1 MMHRDDLLAL
11 AHSVATASPT
21 EAAYLTHANLHALAD
36 EVVRRHQQDTEGL
49 PEGATYSVGEAL
61 EHRVVALTM
70 GRTVTL
76 GVLVAC
82 PPGTSIIRSAQ
93 LAWDAFY
100 TALEQAIDPGDSHGP
115 LVAAQRQL
123 LRVSDEYRAERE
135 AREDAEQR
143 AAGLERTN
151 GALSEQITR
160 MQAVLDSQ
168 REQLAA
174 YGRA

>member
-1 MMHRDDLLAL
+1 MERDDLLAL
-11 AHSVATASPT
+11 AHSVASASPT
-21 EAAYLTHANLHALAD
+21 EAAYLTHPNLHALAD
-36 EVVRRHQQDTEGL
+36 EVVRRHRQDTEGL
-49 PEGATYSVGEAL
+49 PEGATYGVGEVM

-70 GRTVTL
+70 GRTITL

-100 TALEQAIDPGDSHGP
+100 TALEQAIDPGDSYGP

-123 LRVSDEYRAERE
+123 LRVSDEYGAERE
-135 AREDAEQR
+135 AREGAER
-143 AAGLERTN
+143 RVADLESTN
-151 GALSEQITR
+151 GALAEQITR
-160 MQAVLDSQ
+160 MQRVLDAQ